1 MYFDF
6 WRFWMFLFVV
16 IFLFDEGGIIF
27 LEIVINGGEG
37 RGGKLFVVRDVG
49 YGVIGNFFYSC

>member
-1 MYFDF
+1 
-6 WRFWMFLFVV
+6 MFLFVV